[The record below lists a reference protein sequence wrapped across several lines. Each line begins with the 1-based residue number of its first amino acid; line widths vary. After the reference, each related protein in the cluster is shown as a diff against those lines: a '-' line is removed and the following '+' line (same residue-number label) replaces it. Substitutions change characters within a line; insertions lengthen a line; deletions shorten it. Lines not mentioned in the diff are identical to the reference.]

1 MRLSFLFT
9 NMHIY
14 DYQVASFILFA
25 CSYNLSW
32 APVSYVVVSEAA
44 STRVKEKTNLFASV
58 ISIITTFVTS
68 FTIPYLLN
76 APYAALGAK
85 VGFIYGSINWVM
97 VGVAYF
103 FIPEMKG
110 RSLEE
115 VDELFASGESL
126 RNFSKAKVT
135 PTATYIED
143 TARKEPGSGEAQNAT
158 RVDCGHHVGE
168 RQSDNEVQSIL
179 VA

>member
-1 MRLSFLFT
+1 M
-9 NMHIY
+9 
-14 DYQVASFILFA
+14 
-25 CSYNLSW
+25 
-32 APVSYVVVSEAA
+32 SYVVVSEAA

-143 TARKEPGSGEAQNAT
+143 TARKEPGSGEA
-158 RVDCGHHVGE
+158 
-168 RQSDNEVQSIL
+168 
-179 VA
+179 